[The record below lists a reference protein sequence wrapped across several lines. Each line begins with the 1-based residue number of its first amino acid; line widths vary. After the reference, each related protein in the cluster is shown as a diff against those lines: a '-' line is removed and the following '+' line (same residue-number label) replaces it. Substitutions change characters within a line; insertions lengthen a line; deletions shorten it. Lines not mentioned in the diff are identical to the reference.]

1 MTAMDQAISVVESRC
16 VKKWQNYGEPIGI
29 AYCRWQEYG
38 LLCLLCG
45 SKIMLSTQKK
55 RISYQK
61 VRIMRKNKGNTS
73 VKKKNFSILFLL
85 TAIVTLFLVVAVILI
100 LKSSKQDDALSNTN
114 IASDSKEVQMIESGG
129 SLIIPVSDI
138 SSTAQFYSIEID
150 GVRMEVLAVKDSDG
164 NIRTAF
170 NTCQICYSSGR
181 GYYVQDGDRLFCQNC
196 GNQFTMDQVEIESGS
211 CNPWPIAA
219 ENKTVTDD
227 AIEISYDFLKESKD
241 IFANWKNR
249 QA

>member
-1 MTAMDQAISVVESRC
+1 
-16 VKKWQNYGEPIGI
+16 
-29 AYCRWQEYG
+29 
-38 LLCLLCG
+38 
-45 SKIMLSTQKK
+45 
-55 RISYQK
+55 
-61 VRIMRKNKGNTS
+61 MRKNKGNTS

-241 IFANWKNR
+241 IFANWKNG